1 MVDSSILT
9 DDFKSTS
16 VWLEGVARPH
26 IDTGPLPGK
35 ADIVIIGSGYTGL
48 AAALE
53 LKRLGANPVIVDSG
67 AAGCGTSTRNTGVL
81 MPFPFSCRRFAALFG
96 DSLAG
101 ELVKLY
107 VDAYHD
113 CIDTITSRGYECD
126 LDRRGQL
133 RPAHSPAAL
142 DELEREYELISRH
155 LDTEVRFL
163 GRDELEEEIPGQRL
177 WVGARLNPRL
187 QSLNGAKLHACLLR
201 HAVEQEIPV
210 HEKTRVLDIEQVAGS
225 VVVRTTRGDVAADQA
240 LAATNAHTGK
250 PFTDVS
256 ARLLCLTATLIATER
271 LDPSEITRMLPQL
284 RACVDTRKGF
294 IAFRP
299 TADGTRLVLG
309 KAGSGGVFGSVSA
322 AALRRGYRV
331 LLSVF
336 PALRGVKL
344 EYGWTARVAVTAD
357 NIPHLHSAGGVSY
370 ALGYNGWG
378 IAMGMY
384 LGTHAARRMLATGAE
399 PLIFEEAGFNRINKW
414 LERPA
419 FQPAIRTWLRFLD
432 ALH

>member
-9 DDFKSTS
+9 DNFKSTS
-16 VWLEGVARPH
+16 VWLEGVARPQ
-26 IDTGPLPGK
+26 IDSTPLPGK
-35 ADIVIIGSGYTGL
+35 ADIVVVGSGYTGL

-53 LKRLGANPVIVDSG
+53 MKRLGANPIIIDTG

-81 MPFPFSCRRFAALFG
+81 MPFPFSYRHFSSLFG
-96 DSLAG
+96 ETLTG
-101 ELVKLY
+101 ELIKLY
-107 VDAYHD
+107 VDAYHQ
-113 CIDTITSRGYECD
+113 CINTIESQGYRCD

-133 RPAHSPAAL
+133 RPAHSRAAL
-142 DELEREYELISRH
+142 DDLEREYDMISMH

-163 GRDELEEEIPGQRL
+163 DRDELEEEIPGQRL

-201 HAVEQEIPV
+201 HAVEQDIPV
-210 HEKTRVLDIEQVAGS
+210 HENTRVLDIEHATGS
-225 VVVRTTRGDVAADQA
+225 VLVRTTRGDVAADQA

-271 LDPSEITRMLPQL
+271 LEPSEITRMLPQL

-299 TADGTRLVLG
+299 SADGSRLVLG

-322 AALRRGYRV
+322 AAIRRGYRV

-336 PALRGVKL
+336 PALRGVRL

-357 NIPHLHSAGGVSY
+357 NIPHFHSAGGVNY

-384 LGTHAARRMLATGAE
+384 LGTHAARRMLAADAE
-399 PLIFEEAGFNRINKW
+399 PLIFEEAGFSRVNKW

-419 FQPAIRTWLRFLD
+419 FQPAMRTWLRFLD

>member
-16 VWLEGVARPH
+16 VWLEGVARPQ
-26 IDTGPLPGK
+26 IDFTPLPGK
-35 ADIVIIGSGYTGL
+35 ADIAVVGSGYTGL

-53 LKRLGANPVIVDSG
+53 MKRLGANPIIIDTG

-81 MPFPFSCRRFAALFG
+81 MPFPFSYRHFSSLFG
-96 DSLAG
+96 KTLTD
-101 ELVKLY
+101 ELIKLY
-107 VDAYHD
+107 VDAYHQ
-113 CIDTITSRGYECD
+113 CIYTIESQGYQCD

-133 RPAHSPAAL
+133 RPAHSRAAL
-142 DELEREYELISRH
+142 DDLEQEYEMISRH
-155 LDTEVRFL
+155 LDTEIRFL
-163 GRDELEEEIPGQRL
+163 DREQLEEEIPGQRL
-177 WVGARLNPRL
+177 WVGARLNPQL

-201 HAVEQEIPV
+201 HAIEQEIPV
-210 HEKTRVLDIEQVAGS
+210 HEKTRVLDIEQAAGS
-225 VVVRTTRGDVAADQA
+225 VVVRTTRGDVTADQA
-240 LAATNAHTGK
+240 LVATNAHTGK

-271 LDPSEITRMLPQL
+271 LEPSEITRMLPQL

-331 LLSVF
+331 LLNVF
-336 PALRGVKL
+336 PALRGVRL

-357 NIPHLHSAGGVSY
+357 NIPHLHSAGGVNY

-399 PLIFEEAGFNRINKW
+399 PLIFEEAGFNRVTKW

-432 ALH
+432 VLH